1 MYIEN
6 QVPLMT
12 PECTCAKDTFWT
24 LLHDWPHWEFELF
37 LMLLFDGVIGA
48 LAWPFIQKHWKH
60 HLERDNETKSS

>member
-1 MYIEN
+1 MI
-6 QVPLMT
+6 Q
-12 PECTCAKDTFWT
+12 ECTCAKDTFWT

-60 HLERDNETKSS
+60 HLERDNETKSA